1 MTPSTVS
8 FWRALCL
15 LAAWPLVQSQPT
27 LAAAAATA
35 APHVDYESYRL
46 PNGLTVILSE
56 DKRLPLVSVNLWYHV
71 GPANEKPGRTG
82 FAHLF
87 EHMMFQGSK
96 NVPEDQ
102 HFAILEGA
110 GATQI
115 NGTTDFDRTNYFET
129 LPSNQLELALWIESD
144 RMGSLLE
151 KLDQTKLS
159 NQQDVVRN
167 ERRQSTENQPYGLVE
182 EALFH
187 ALYPKGHPYY
197 GAVIGSHA
205 DIEAARLGDVRD
217 FFREFYTPN
226 NASLAIVG
234 DFDKKSV
241 KALVA
246 KYFAGLPSGPAV
258 EPVKVF
264 TPPITA
270 ERRVVVTD
278 KVELPRVYM
287 AWFTPAIY
295 QPGDADAD
303 LLASILGGGKSSRL
317 YRKLVYELQIAQ
329 NVSVSQ
335 NSLQLGSVFQIEATA
350 RPGVTPEQLE
360 QAIDAELLLIRE
372 QGPSNA
378 ELQRARNGILTSI
391 LRSLET
397 TMGVAN
403 RLNGYEHY
411 LRNPGFLQQ
420 DIARYQQADVTSVR
434 GLAQQALRR
443 EARVVLYGVPG
454 EKHIQDVPRVLDHAA
469 EPAPV
474 TTPPDWRAQRPAP
487 GKVSQFALP
496 APRQFK
502 LPNGLTVLLLEQ
514 HRLPVISA
522 SLVLLAGSDR
532 NPADKP
538 GLAAFTADLL
548 DEGTTSRS
556 STQLADDVAMLGA
569 SLASGS
575 TMDYSSVS
583 LYSLTSTADAAMG
596 LLADVVLRPAFAA
609 AELDR
614 VRSSRLTQ
622 LMQQRENPTALA
634 QRVFNQALYGTH
646 PYGYTEVGTLP
657 SLQGLSREDVISF
670 WQTGYQPGN
679 AALVVAGDIT
689 EAQLRAL
696 AAKHLGDWRGAG
708 AAKQSLAVR
717 QMEST
722 KILVVDKPDAP
733 QTALRVG
740 QVAVARSSPDYVP
753 LEVMNNTLGG
763 LFSSRINL
771 NLREK
776 NGYTYGAGSGF
787 GFRRGPGPFVVSTSV
802 RTDVTAPAVRE
813 IYNELQT
820 MRTQPVSSDELT
832 LSKDSLARSL
842 PGLFET
848 LSSTVGSNA
857 QLFVH
862 GLPLQYYRRLPADI
876 SAVTAADVLRVAQAH
891 LQPQAMVVV
900 AVGDKAK
907 IEQPLRQLDLAP
919 VEIRPAP

>member
-1 MTPSTVS
+1 MVCSAAVW
-8 FWRALCL
+8 WRAAWLTVAL
-15 LAAWPLVQSQPT
+15 LAGLNRAAV
-27 LAAAAATA
+27 AAADAT
-35 APHVDYESYRL
+35 PRLDFESYGL
-46 PNGLTVILSE
+46 PNGLNVILVE
-56 DKRLPLVSVNLWYHV
+56 DRRLPLVSVNLWYHV

-151 KLDQTKLS
+151 KLDQAKLS

-187 ALYPKGHPYY
+187 TLYPQGHPYY
-197 GAVIGSHA
+197 AAVIGSHT
-205 DIEAARLGDVRD
+205 DIEAARLGDVRE

-234 DFDKKSV
+234 DFDKKAV

-246 KYFAGLPSGPAV
+246 KYFAGIARGPAV

-278 KVELPRVYM
+278 KVELPRVYL

-295 QPGDADAD
+295 QPGDAEAD

-335 NSLQLGSVFQIEATA
+335 NSLKLGSVFQIEATA
-350 RPGVTPEQLE
+350 RPGVKPEQLE
-360 QAIDAELLLIRE
+360 QAIDAELTLMRE
-372 QGPSNA
+372 QGPTAA
-378 ELQRARNGILTSI
+378 ELLRARNGVMTSI
-391 LRSLET
+391 VRSLET

-411 LRNPGFLQQ
+411 LQNAGYLPQ
-420 DIARYQQADVTSVR
+420 DIARYQNADAASLR
-434 GLAQQALRR
+434 RLAQQYLRR
-443 EARVVLYGVPG
+443 EARVVVYGVPG
-454 EKHIQDVPRVLDHAA
+454 DKHIEDVPRVLEHAP

-474 TTPPDWRAQRPAP
+474 VTPVDWRAHRPAA
-487 GKVSQFALP
+487 GKSPQFTLP

-502 LPNGLTVLLLEQ
+502 LPNGLTVLLMEQ

-522 SLVLLAGSDR
+522 SLVVLAGSDH
-532 NPADKP
+532 NGADKP

-548 DEGTTSRS
+548 DEGTTTRS
-556 STQLADDVAMLGA
+556 STELADDVAMLGA
-569 SLASGS
+569 SLSSGS
-575 TMDYSSVS
+575 SMDASSVS
-583 LYSLTSTADAAMG
+583 LYTLTSNADAAMG
-596 LLADVVLRPAFAA
+596 LLSDVVLRPAFAA

-614 VRSSRLTQ
+614 VRTSRVTQLTQ
-622 LMQQRENPTALA
+622 QRDNPTALA
-634 QRVFNQALYGTH
+634 QRVFNQALYGQH
-646 PYGYTEVGTLP
+646 PYGYTELGTLAALQ
-657 SLQGLSREDVISF
+657 SLTRDDVLRF
-670 WQTGYQPGN
+670 WKAGYQPGN

-689 EAQLRAL
+689 EPQLRAL
-696 AAKHLGDWRGAG
+696 VQKHLGDWQGQAEP
-708 AAKQSLAVR
+708 AAPLTVAQ
-717 QMEST
+717 QEST
-722 KILVVDKPDAP
+722 KLLLVDKPGAP
-733 QTALRVG
+733 QSALRLG
-740 QVAVARSSPDYVP
+740 QVGVARSSPDYVP

-787 GFRRGPGPFVVSTSV
+787 AFRRGSGPFVVSTSV

-813 IYNELQT
+813 IYNELRA
-820 MRTQPVSSDELT
+820 MRAAPVTQDELS
-832 LSKDSLARSL
+832 LAKDALARSL
-842 PGLFET
+842 PGQFET
-848 LSSTVGSNA
+848 LSSTAGSSA

-862 GLPLQYYRRLPADI
+862 GLPLDYYRRLPAAI
-876 SAVTAADVLRVAQAH
+876 QAVTAADVLRVARTH
-891 LQPQAMVVV
+891 LDPDKMVVV

-907 IEQPLRQLDLAP
+907 IEEPLRQLQLLP
-919 VEIRPAP
+919 VETRAAP